1 MPGSDVIDGSP
12 QQVNGGAAE
21 ERPDRIWKL
30 VFVVK
35 RRRPDHPQPQSTHG
49 GESDSHVMEGEGE
62 ANLFRSSTL
71 VQV

>member
-1 MPGSDVIDGSP
+1 MEALE
-12 QQVNGGAAE
+12 QVNGGAAE

-49 GESDSHVMEGEGE
+49 GEFDSHVMASASRE
-62 ANLFRSSTL
+62 ANLFR
-71 VQV
+71 

>member
-1 MPGSDVIDGSP
+1 MEAP

-21 ERPDRIWKL
+21 ERPDGIWKL

-49 GESDSHVMEGEGE
+49 GEFDSHVMAGE
-62 ANLFRSSTL
+62 ANLFRSTL
-71 VQV
+71 VQF